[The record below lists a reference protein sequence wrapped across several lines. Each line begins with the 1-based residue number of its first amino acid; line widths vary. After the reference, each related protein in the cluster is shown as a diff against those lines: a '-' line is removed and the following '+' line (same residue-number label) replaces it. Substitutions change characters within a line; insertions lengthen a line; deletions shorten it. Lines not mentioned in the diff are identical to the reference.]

1 MTGKGKSRNV
11 VGDGMRDA
19 GCGGFY
25 RIQFY
30 CLSRVELDLKLA
42 TTIQSS
48 EREIRWRG
56 TKITGSF
63 ISAQRVL
70 VPHEPS

>member
-1 MTGKGKSRNV
+1 MWRVLQSTVLLFES
-11 VGDGMRDA
+11 
-19 GCGGFY
+19 
-25 RIQFY
+25 
-30 CLSRVELDLKLA
+30 SRVELNLKLA
-42 TTIQSS
+42 TTIHSS